1 MSELKI
7 LLVPGLIGDS
17 YVHRSVSTF
26 HFCSLFWLKDEDK
39 PTFPL
44 PFPAIDLC
52 ILISCSVNCSCSL
65 LLQLILEQCEV

>member
-7 LLVPGLIGDS
+7 SLMPGLIGDS
-17 YVHRSVSTF
+17 YVLRSPSTF

-39 PTFPL
+39 PTFLL

-52 ILISCSVNCSCSL
+52 ILTSCSVNRSYS
-65 LLQLILEQCEV
+65 VTTVDP